1 MRKLSKVFA
10 VVMALCM
17 ALLCVA
23 CGDKSNNPGQTNE
36 DNGKTYNLVFTTHLP
51 A

>member
-23 CGDKSNNPGQTNE
+23 CGDKKQQPRPNQ
-36 DNGKTYNLVFTTHLP
+36 
-51 A
+51 